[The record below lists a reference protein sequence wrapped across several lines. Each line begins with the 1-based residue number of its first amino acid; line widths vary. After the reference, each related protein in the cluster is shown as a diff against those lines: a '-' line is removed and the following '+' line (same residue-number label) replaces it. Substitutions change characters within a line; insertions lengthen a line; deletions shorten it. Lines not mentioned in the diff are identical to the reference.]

1 MSTDQVAVS
10 ASIPPPPSLFPP
22 NVWALWAQTYKLKC
36 MDSMIFLII
45 IIMYCF
51 YMSTQVVESLGPSGP
66 NQKIYGCLKKISDTS
81 DITS

>member
-1 MSTDQVAVS
+1 VAVS

-36 MDSMIFLII
+36 MDNMIFLII